1 MTHAEE
7 ISDALKDSLSILKEN
22 KNAKEFRQ
30 LMHLDP
36 NESEGKEEIEKVNN
50 AMSQVNF
57 KHLSKSE
64 ARNLPYQ
71 EIAHNYCKHSL
82 PCNSL
87 KHSKAGCFFAACN
100 LANVLS

>member
-50 AMSQVNF
+50 AMSQVNL
-57 KHLSKSE
+57 KHLSNSH
-64 ARNLPYQ
+64 ARAFYTRNLHTRIISIRCPA
-71 EIAHNYCKHSL
+71 IRLN
-82 PCNSL
+82 
-87 KHSKAGCFFAACN
+87 HSKAG
-100 LANVLS
+100 

>member
-1 MTHAEE
+1 MQLRIYFPVQMTHAEE

-50 AMSQVNF
+50 AMSQVAF
-57 KHLSKSE
+57 KTPLV
-64 ARNLPYQ
+64 
-71 EIAHNYCKHSL
+71 I
-82 PCNSL
+82 
-87 KHSKAGCFFAACN
+87 
-100 LANVLS
+100 